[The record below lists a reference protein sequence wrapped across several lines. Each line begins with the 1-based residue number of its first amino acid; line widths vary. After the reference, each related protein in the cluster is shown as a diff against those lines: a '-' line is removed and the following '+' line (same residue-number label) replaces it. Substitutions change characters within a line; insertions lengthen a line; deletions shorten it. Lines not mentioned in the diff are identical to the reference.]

1 MKDAI
6 GKLLDELI
14 IWIKNNYKRPRLW
27 IVFGI
32 MAFCVIL
39 LFPYID
45 SNFFYFSRMEKRI
58 HILESAMDLDETKIY
73 SNDVYRN
80 EYQSILREIEQQS
93 ERSIPSV
100 VNSISMYIN
109 NMIMAGK
116 ESGNRGIKFLAGS
129 FWSII
134 VTLWIPFMNTFKGRG
149 DKLLA
154 FILMLIV
161 SSVIG
166 WFFSTIPIIVTPMV
180 NYVGVPLIQII
191 ILIFCVS
198 KDKKKLV
205 RN

>member
-198 KDKKKLV
+198 KDKKK
-205 RN
+205 